1 MGNPASPRRLVVT
14 ALDVHFAFDAVLVY
28 SKKYWFMYRDTDN
41 HFFHPQTNIQYGIE
55 RNLTFKKSV
64 SQSVS
69 FCICMSSILS
79 SIVLPKF
86 PLIVHRQSPSN
97 VLSNASTVL
106 LNIADVSFKVS
117 SHAFVAENNN

>member
-1 MGNPASPRRLVVT
+1 
-14 ALDVHFAFDAVLVY
+14 
-28 SKKYWFMYRDTDN
+28 MYRDTDN
-41 HFFHPQTNIQYGIE
+41 HFFQPQTNIQYGIE
-55 RNLTFKKSV
+55 RNFTFKKSV

-79 SIVLPKF
+79 SIVLPTL

-106 LNIADVSFKVS
+106 LNIADVSFNVS
-117 SHAFVAENNN
+117 SHSLVAENNNLLNHICIKKTSPCEITPLNMYLYSKNEF